1 MQGRKIESNWIQH
14 FKSCPL
20 IDPKTQTFN
29 GSFAYRLFYGRVD
42 ESYPENFPHH
52 FSDFYENF
60 QVLDREIVIEK
71 LLVYLHFVGIKISKN
86 KILLHVEKYPDDY
99 IKLLKKCRYIF
110 KTLAHYDESLDINN
124 PFRDNPGDI
133 SFLLRIE
140 SGESFLANQLHLFED
155 AELPQLYR
163 KLSQLP
169 ENYENDEVIT
179 ELFRRIENTNDSFFI
194 TGKAGTGKSTF
205 IHYFAKKTQK
215 KVLMMA
221 FTGIAAMNAGG
232 QTIHSF
238 FRLPLKPLLPGD
250 HEITLFEQA
259 TQKFKII
266 QKTDTFIIDEV
277 SMLRSDILEAI
288 DFSLRHNGGNPHKPF
303 GGKQILF
310 VGDIFQ
316 LPPVTAEIID
326 GIRFQEIY
334 ASEYFFHAPA
344 YKKMNP
350 LYFEFKVSHRQKNDQ
365 EFVEMLDKIRICKT
379 DQALL
384 NTLNERYAP
393 DYQPTNEE
401 FVIKLTADNAI
412 ANAENAMKLREL
424 PYADLPPFEA
434 EITGEFAVQ
443 KFPTAKTL
451 ELKKNA
457 QVIFIKNDT
466 GKKWVNGTIAKID
479 FITKDF
485 IEIRLQDGSIH
496 RLEKETWENRR
507 YKFDKTKNRII
518 SEITGTFKQYPIRLA
533 WAITIHKSQGLSF
546 DQVIIDMGR
555 GAFVNGQ
562 VYTALSRCRTLQGI
576 KLTKKLRKEDII
588 SDKRIIDF
596 HETEQLLSQ
605 LKENESN

>member
-179 ELFRRIENTNDSFFI
+179 ELFRHIENTNDSFFI

-350 LYFEFKVSHRQKNDQ
+350 LYFEFKVSHRQINDQ

-434 EITGEFAVQ
+434 EITGEFAAQ

>member
-205 IHYFAKKTQK
+205 IHYFAKKTQNK
-215 KVLMMA
+215 
-221 FTGIAAMNAGG
+221 
-232 QTIHSF
+232 SF
-238 FRLPLKPLLPGD
+238 DAVSFVGNYLLQNLHNQQKMKIKINGVEISKNSSLGLKPS
-250 HEITLFEQA
+250 FVC
-259 TQKFKII
+259 K
-266 QKTDTFIIDEV
+266 
-277 SMLRSDILEAI
+277 RSH
-288 DFSLRHNGGNPHKPF
+288 SYF
-303 GGKQILF
+303 GCICF
-310 VGDIFQ
+310 
-316 LPPVTAEIID
+316 
-326 GIRFQEIY
+326 
-334 ASEYFFHAPA
+334 
-344 YKKMNP
+344 
-350 LYFEFKVSHRQKNDQ
+350 LY
-365 EFVEMLDKIRICKT
+365 
-379 DQALL
+379 
-384 NTLNERYAP
+384 
-393 DYQPTNEE
+393 
-401 FVIKLTADNAI
+401 
-412 ANAENAMKLREL
+412 
-424 PYADLPPFEA
+424 
-434 EITGEFAVQ
+434 
-443 KFPTAKTL
+443 
-451 ELKKNA
+451 
-457 QVIFIKNDT
+457 
-466 GKKWVNGTIAKID
+466 
-479 FITKDF
+479 
-485 IEIRLQDGSIH
+485 
-496 RLEKETWENRR
+496 NR
-507 YKFDKTKNRII
+507 
-518 SEITGTFKQYPIRLA
+518 P
-533 WAITIHKSQGLSF
+533 
-546 DQVIIDMGR
+546 
-555 GAFVNGQ
+555 
-562 VYTALSRCRTLQGI
+562 
-576 KLTKKLRKEDII
+576 
-588 SDKRIIDF
+588 
-596 HETEQLLSQ
+596 
-605 LKENESN
+605 

>member
-60 QVLDREIVIEK
+60 QVLDIEIVIEK

-434 EITGEFAVQ
+434 EITGEFAAQ

-562 VYTALSRCRTLQGI
+562 VYTALSRCKTLQGI

-596 HETEQLLSQ
+596 HETEQLLSK

>member
-1 MQGRKIESNWIQH
+1 MQGRKIESNWIQY

-60 QVLDREIVIEK
+60 QVLDIEIVIEK

-133 SFLLRIE
+133 YFLLRIE

-434 EITGEFAVQ
+434 EITGEFAAQ

-596 HETEQLLSQ
+596 HETEQLLSK